1 MKKGVFHAGSKEL
14 NFILNIIF
22 YLFKNIYYLK
32 INIFFFFILFNN
44 KYSFFFLLLF
54 SIIYIY

>member
-32 INIFFFFILFNN
+32 INFFFFL
-44 KYSFFFLLLF
+44 YYL
-54 SIIYIY
+54 IINIHII